1 MRSPRPQN
9 EIMAD
14 DGAGR
19 ESALTG
25 MHDHAMADLRFIR
38 GAMERAGAFTAVPGW
53 GGMAM
58 GATALAAAAIA
69 SRQPTPDQWL
79 HTWLLEAAI
88 AALIGGITMARKARR
103 EESPLWAGP
112 GRKFAMGFLPALATG
127 ALLTV
132 ALRQAGAMSL
142 LPAVW
147 LLLYGTA
154 VVAGGAFSV
163 RIVPVLGVCFWG
175 LGVAALLVPGWAD
188 AWLAAG
194 FGLGHIVFGFLIA
207 RRHGG

>member
-1 MRSPRPQN
+1 MANADPTPRAAPS
-9 EIMAD
+9 
-14 DGAGR
+14 G
-19 ESALTG
+19 L
-25 MHDHAMADLRFIR
+25 HDHAIADLRYIR

-53 GGMAM
+53 GGVAM
-58 GATALAAAAIA
+58 GATAMGAAAVA
-69 SRQPTPDQWL
+69 SRQATPERWL
-79 HTWLLEAAI
+79 AAWLVEAAV
-88 AALIGGITMARKARR
+88 AACIGGVAMARKVRR
-103 EESPLWAGP
+103 EDSPLWAGP
-112 GRKFAMGFLPALATG
+112 GRKFAMAFLPALATG

-132 ALRQAGAMSL
+132 ALARAGEMTL

-163 RIVPVLGVCFWG
+163 RIVPVLGACFWG
-175 LGVAALLVPGWAD
+175 IGAAALLTPAAWGN

-194 FGLGHIVFGFLIA
+194 SGALHLVFGYFIA

>member
-1 MRSPRPQN
+1 MRSLRPQN
-9 EIMAD
+9 ETMAD
-14 DGAGR
+14 DRAGR
-19 ESALTG
+19 ESTLTG

-38 GAMERAGAFTAVPGW
+38 GTMERAGAFTAVPGW

-69 SRQPTPDQWL
+69 SRQATSDAWL
-79 HTWLLEAAI
+79 FTWLVEAAI
-88 AALIGGITMARKARR
+88 AACIGGVTMARKARR
-103 EESPLWAGP
+103 EQEQLWAGP
-112 GRKFAMGFLPALATG
+112 GRKFAMAFLPALATG
-127 ALLTV
+127 AVLTA
-132 ALRQAGAMSL
+132 ALWQAGAMSL
-142 LPAVW
+142 LPALW

-163 RIVPVLGVCFWG
+163 RIVPVLGACFWG
-175 LGVAALLVPGWAD
+175 FGAAALLAPGWKD

-194 FGLGHIVFGFLIA
+194 FGAVHLVFGFLIA

>member
-1 MRSPRPQN
+1 MHSPRPQN

-14 DGAGR
+14 GGSGR
-19 ESALTG
+19 ENSLTG
-25 MHDHAMADLRFIR
+25 LHDHAMADLRFIR

-58 GATALAAAAIA
+58 GATALAAAVIA

-79 HTWLLEAAI
+79 HTWLLEAAV
-88 AALIGGITMARKARR
+88 AASIGGITMMRKARR

-142 LPAVW
+142 LPAMW

-163 RIVPVLGVCFWG
+163 RIVPVLGVCFWS
-175 LGVAALLVPGWAD
+175 LGVGALLVPGWAD

-194 FGLGHIVFGFLIA
+194 FGAGHLVFGFLIA

>member
-1 MRSPRPQN
+1 
-9 EIMAD
+9 
-14 DGAGR
+14 
-19 ESALTG
+19 
-25 MHDHAMADLRFIR
+25 MADLRFIR

-58 GATALAAAAIA
+58 GATALAAAVIA

-79 HTWLLEAAI
+79 HTWLLEAAV
-88 AALIGGITMARKARR
+88 AASIGGITMARKARR

-127 ALLTV
+127 ALLTA

-154 VVAGGAFSV
+154 VVAGGTFSV

-175 LGVAALLVPGWAD
+175 LGVGALLVPGWGD

-194 FGLGHIVFGFLIA
+194 FGVGHLVFGFLIA